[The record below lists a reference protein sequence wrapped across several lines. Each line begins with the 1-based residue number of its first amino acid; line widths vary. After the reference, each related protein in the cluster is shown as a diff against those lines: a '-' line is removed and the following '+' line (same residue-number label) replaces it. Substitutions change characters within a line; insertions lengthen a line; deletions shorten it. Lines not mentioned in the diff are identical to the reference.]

1 MTARK
6 FSNKD
11 MTKEHAKEL
20 LPIIIAFANGENV
33 QTISFKGEW
42 IDALDL
48 TFHGPLSNYRIA
60 PKSRKTF
67 VNEYLDG
74 SFTAWPTREIAV
86 CAAGVDCVACHE
98 IDLPPLP

>member
-6 FSNKD
+6 LSNKD

-33 QTISFKGEW
+33 QTISFKGGW

-48 TFHGPLSNYRIA
+48 TFHGSLSSYRIA
-60 PKSRKTF
+60 PKSR
-67 VNEYLDG
+67 
-74 SFTAWPTREIAV
+74 
-86 CAAGVDCVACHE
+86 AAGVDCVACHE